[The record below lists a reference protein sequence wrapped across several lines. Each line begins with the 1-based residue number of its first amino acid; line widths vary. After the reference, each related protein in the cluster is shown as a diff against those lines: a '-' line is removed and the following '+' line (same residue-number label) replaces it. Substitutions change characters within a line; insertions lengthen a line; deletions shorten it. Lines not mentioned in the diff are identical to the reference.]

1 MYHNCMF
8 YNISPENY
16 LVVKNNT
23 LICKNCDCKYNED
36 TKQLS
41 FLINEDVIPGKHI
54 NYCIKKIETLLDK
67 KNDYEILTQG
77 DNNPVKMLM
86 TQKDGIM
93 NIKPI
98 YPQ

>member
-1 MYHNCMF
+1 MYHNCIF

-23 LICKNCDCKYNED
+23 LICKNCDCEYTED
-36 TKQLS
+36 TKQMS
-41 FLINEDVIPGKHI
+41 FLIYEDVIPGKNI
-54 NYCIKKIETLLDK
+54 NHCISKIETLLDK
-67 KNDYEILTQG
+67 KIDYEILTQK
-77 DNNPVKMLM
+77 DNTTFKMLM
-86 TQKDGIM
+86 TQRYGVR